1 MVERSLFEKA
11 KKAEHTRQKQSQTI
25 RQLQKSLAET
35 KQQNALKLQ
44 AELAEITKQEH
55 DLMLQ
60 IQKEKAALEKVCSCF
75 NFYLLFNVNGDI
87 DICLTVF
94 SLQ

>member
-60 IQKEKAALEKVCSCF
+60 IQKEKAALEKVC
-75 NFYLLFNVNGDI
+75 
-87 DICLTVF
+87 F
-94 SLQ
+94 SF